1 MMHRSAAARPSFT
14 AHAFTAHA
22 RAAHA
27 FKLLA
32 AAALLAAASASPA
45 AAQQRGGAQKPAAQP
60 AAKPAP
66 EAAKPAL
73 ADAQAAALTYAPWTK
88 ICTEADR
95 KRVCLTT
102 TEARLESGL
111 PAAGIVL
118 VEPDKEAKKL
128 RVSLPLGMQIPP
140 GTRLVIDQQ
149 RPMTSP
155 YLICVSGG
163 CVAEYDATNDVINRM
178 KRGKQLAVQAVTA
191 NGEAIG
197 INLPLADF
205 AQALDGPPTDTS
217 AFEAEQKKRAEDLA
231 RRINEARQMVEQAR
245 ARVVPQGGAPGAPQ
259 SAPQA
264 APQAR

>member
-1 MMHRSAAARPSFT
+1 MIHRHAAATLSFT
-14 AHAFTAHA
+14 AIT
-22 RAAHA
+22 
-27 FKLLA
+27 LLA
-32 AAALLAAASASPA
+32 IAGASPSS
-45 AAQQRGGAQKPAAQP
+45 AQQRGAAQRPAAP
-60 AAKPAP
+60 AAKPAEKP
-66 EAAKPAL
+66 AEQAAKPAP
-73 ADAQAAALTYAPWTK
+73 DAQAAALTYAPWTK

-128 RVSLPLGMQIPP
+128 RVSLPLGMQLPP

-155 YLICVSGG
+155 YVICVSEG
-163 CVAEYDATNDVINRM
+163 CIAEYDATSDVINRL
-178 KRGKQLAVQAVTA
+178 KRGKQLAVQAVNS

-197 INLPLADF
+197 VNLPLTDF
-205 AQALDGPPTDTS
+205 AKVHDGPPTDMS
-217 AFEAEQKKRAEDLA
+217 AFVEEQKKRAEELR

-245 ARVVPQGGAPGAPQ
+245 ATQPASPGGSPAGSP

-264 APQAR
+264 R